1 VLDQRPIYHIKGAI
15 GGKVKGASSRT
26 AAERRKTPRIMPFAI
41 LPFAI
46 LPDAFSVVFRIFLI
60 K

>member
-1 VLDQRPIYHIKGAI
+1 MGAI

-26 AAERRKTPRIMPFAI
+26 TAERRKTPRI

-46 LPDAFSVVFRIFLI
+46 LPDAFSVVCRIFLI